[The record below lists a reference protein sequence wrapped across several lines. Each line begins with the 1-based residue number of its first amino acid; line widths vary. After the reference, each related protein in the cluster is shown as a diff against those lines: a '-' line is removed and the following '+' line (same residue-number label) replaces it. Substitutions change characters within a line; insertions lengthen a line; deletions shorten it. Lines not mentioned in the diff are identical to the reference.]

1 MKNST
6 KNLLQRFLKNDATTL
21 LLRLALLYILWFLCR
36 IVFYLQ
42 NAGLVG
48 PLEWNEIPGLL
59 RGAGMFDTAS
69 ILYVNALFI
78 LLSLLPF
85 RFRETRR
92 YQRILCWLYTV
103 TNALALIV
111 NSADGIYFH
120 YARKRFTSDELSYL
134 HNNDNTGTVVLKVWP
149 RTGISSCGAH
159 C

>member
-111 NSADGIYFH
+111 N
-120 YARKRFTSDELSYL
+120 LSL
-134 HNNDNTGTVVLKVWP
+134 IH
-149 RTGISSCGAH
+149 I
-159 C
+159 

>member
-78 LLSLLPF
+78 LLSLLPVP
-85 RFRETRR
+85 RNKTVPANTVLALHR
-92 YQRILCWLYTV
+92 YQRARADRQLRRRHLFPLRPQTV
-103 TNALALIV
+103 HL
-111 NSADGIYFH
+111 G
-120 YARKRFTSDELSYL
+120 
-134 HNNDNTGTVVLKVWP
+134 
-149 RTGISSCGAH
+149 RTLLPA
-159 C
+159 

>member
-85 RFRETRR
+85 RFRERKGYQRMLLWLYSTVPRNKTVPANTVLALHR
-92 YQRILCWLYTV
+92 YQRARADRQLRRRHLFPLRPQTV
-103 TNALALIV
+103 HL
-111 NSADGIYFH
+111 G
-120 YARKRFTSDELSYL
+120 
-134 HNNDNTGTVVLKVWP
+134 
-149 RTGISSCGAH
+149 RTLLPA
-159 C
+159 